1 MAPAFS
7 KVCPAKLIAMA
18 IHKLIQEIVVVVSIL
33 ADRRLWL
40 FAASPRC

>member
-18 IHKLIQEIVVVVSIL
+18 IHKLIQERVMIVSIL
-33 ADRRLWL
+33 ADRCAI
-40 FAASPRC
+40 AASRRC